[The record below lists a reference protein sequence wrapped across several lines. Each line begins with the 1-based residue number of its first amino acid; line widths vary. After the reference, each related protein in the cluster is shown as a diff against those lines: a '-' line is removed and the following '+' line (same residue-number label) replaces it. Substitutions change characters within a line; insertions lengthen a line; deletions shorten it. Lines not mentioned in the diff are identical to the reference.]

1 MSPEKVLKERNIL
14 ESLKGDIETP
24 SVFKNYGS
32 TGKKSRPTSS
42 KKTSLKMRY
51 RSIDAKDNNG
61 QKSPQIYDDERRNS
75 QKDSIKKS
83 KFQISCD
90 NSQLLEDDS
99 VFMMS
104 SPDL

>member
-1 MSPEKVLKERNIL
+1 M
-14 ESLKGDIETP
+14 
-24 SVFKNYGS
+24 FKNYGS

-61 QKSPQIYDDERRNS
+61 AKIYDDERRNS